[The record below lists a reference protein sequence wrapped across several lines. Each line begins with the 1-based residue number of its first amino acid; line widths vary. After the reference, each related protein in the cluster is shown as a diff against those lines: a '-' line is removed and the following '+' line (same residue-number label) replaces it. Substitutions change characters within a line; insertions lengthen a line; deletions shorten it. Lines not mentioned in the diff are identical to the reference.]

1 MSGLAMGAFWSM
13 TPIYAAEIGFDTGGI
28 AMIMSVA
35 ILGGAAL
42 QIPIGRFSDK
52 YDRPRVLTGVLI
64 LAAIIA
70 AIIPIAPTQTIMYG
84 LYFLW
89 GGLAF
94 AIYPLAVAMLIDQL
108 HPDEIVSGSSDMLV
122 LHGIGCVFAPMLS
135 GGIMTLV
142 GGFGLQIYIAVVLAS
157 LAAFALYRRRH
168 VIDLVFGK
176 PAHFEPMVQTSDQA
190 LNMMFDDKQPDLFDA
205 PDFYAEEERQRII
218 KTLQK
223 NAA

>member
-1 MSGLAMGAFWSM
+1 MGAFWSM

-28 AMIMSVA
+28 ATIMSFA

-52 YDRPRVLTGVLI
+52 YDRPRVLIVVLI

-70 AIIPIAPTQTIMYG
+70 AVIPIAANQILMYG
-84 LYFLW
+84 LYFFW

-94 AIYPLAVAMLIDQL
+94 SIYPLAVAMLIDQL

-135 GGIMTLV
+135 GGIMTLI
-142 GGFGLQIYIAVVLAS
+142 GGFGLQIYIALVLAS

-168 VIDLVFGK
+168 VIDLVSGHA
-176 PAHFEPMVQTSDQA
+176 AHFEPMVQTSDQA
-190 LNMMFDDKQPDLFDA
+190 LNMMFDHSQPDLFDD
-205 PDFYAEEERQRII
+205 PDFYEEDERQHII
-218 KTLQK
+218 KNFEK
-223 NAA
+223 NAGS